1 MRRREVTPLQYWYIS
16 PLNFIGSSFQYIAIM
31 ERLFEANKL
40 VELSVTKLNRTS
52 ELPLRRS
59 LLVNKVMNR
68 AKEVASTSEQFMD
81 FADSN
86 NDLRSSRLFATMS
99 ASRVDEPRPSSRP
112 QSPFTTTIRRE
123 VVTDNKL
130 AVCRRDP
137 QQTWPDIDRMET
149 DITTHNPVLSE
160 ILSPEKDSSIS
171 WDEEVKQLDWCEQPE
186 ITSPGK
192 RKCSDRYT
200 TWSSEDSVFSFDDH
214 KRFKQ
219 APQLFDSTWCSS
231 PNISTTPFIAYMFTG
246 FTSPAHSLASLD
258 WPDYDHFTSSL
269 TYAADHGMPRQP
281 ILAY

>member
-1 MRRREVTPLQYWYIS
+1 
-16 PLNFIGSSFQYIAIM
+16 M
-31 ERLFEANKL
+31 ERLFEANKI
-40 VELSVTKLNRTS
+40 VELSLSKFNRTS

-99 ASRVDEPRPSSRP
+99 ASRVDEPRPSARP
-112 QSPFTTTIRRE
+112 QTPFSPVIRRE
-123 VVTDNKL
+123 AVTDNKL
-130 AVCRRDP
+130 AVCRREP
-137 QQTWPDIDRMET
+137 QQTWSDFDRMET

-160 ILSPEKDSSIS
+160 ILSPEKNSNTV
-171 WDEEVKQLDWCEQPE
+171 WDEEIKQLDWCDQSEQPE

-192 RKCSDRYT
+192 RKCSERYNA
-200 TWSSEDSVFSFDDH
+200 WSHEDHVFSFDDH

-231 PNISTTPFIAYMFTG
+231 PSISTTPFIAYMFTG
-246 FTSPAHSLASLD
+246 FNSPRELSLD
-258 WPDYDHFTSSL
+258 WPDSDHFTSPLSH
-269 TYAADHGMPRQP
+269 ADHRMPRQP